1 MLLMTAD
8 GYENLSSSV
17 PIEAADIERFMSAPL
32 PKDLQ

>member
-1 MLLMTAD
+1 MLLMTAG
-8 GYENLSSSV
+8 GYENLSSDV